1 MKSKIY
7 HFIKIVE
14 RDEINTLSTQ
24 IHDPWHTNT
33 WPLTNKYMT
42 PNRQIHD
49 RSFYWLDTPNTQIH
63 HRSFSGLIP
72 LTHKYM
78 TVHFPG
84 LIHTLLLLI
93 LKLSLQ
99 TCYSRNHDLL
109 DCYVISYCSECNTIN
124 TNKEHIFSLIKLYTW
139 QIDNYQYCCMFCW
152 WIQTHGILN

>member
-63 HRSFSGLIP
+63 HRSIFRLDTPNTQIHDRSFYWLDTPNTQIHHRSFSGLIP
-72 LTHKYM
+72 LTHN
-78 TVHFPG
+78 
-84 LIHTLLLLI
+84 IN
-93 LKLSLQ
+93 LS
-99 TCYSRNHDLL
+99 C
-109 DCYVISYCSECNTIN
+109 V
-124 TNKEHIFSLIKLYTW
+124 KLY
-139 QIDNYQYCCMFCW
+139 QRKNMFLVGVY
-152 WIQTHGILN
+152 GITFTAIWYYVTVKQVVITTVTCL